1 MATVD
6 DTVKAK
12 VLRQVEF
19 YFSDSNLPKDK
30 FLKEQMDA
38 DGYVNLN
45 VIVAFQRMRDMLKVP
60 TNDPAAV
67 PPATLATV
75 ADILDKS
82 STLQLDE
89 TRTKIKR
96 KTPLA
101 DENEIARA
109 VDARSIYA
117 RPFPMES
124 TVDAITEFF
133 SNYAPVNC
141 VRMRR
146 HMRSKGFKG
155 SVFVEFASQEDAE
168 KVLAMSLVFEGAPL
182 RMQRKVEFTESKR
195 AARKNRAAGRPAN
208 DGDISDDSN
217 VGQGLPDGVG
227 GVVDSTGQSAAKPE
241 AAGGSHGQGH
251 YHQQNKRGPK
261 RKQELEYDEGDLGDM
276 PSSKR
281 SRPEKDGAKA
291 EAAAEKQQVDVE
303 ANDGADEEIGEG
315 EDGHDAEVAKPT
327 FTPGCILG
335 FNLEE
340 ELTLGPKVV
349 VDVFGGRDV
358 VKFVELPEERT
369 CGYIRF
375 HAPDL
380 AAKALADYE
389 SRPEDSRTIAGIKG
403 TMKKVEGEEEVNYY
417 KRAAAAFGTR
427 GDRGS
432 RGGGFRGRGGRGGR
446 FGGRGG
452 FRGGRGGRGRGGRG
466 RGGSGGRH

>member
-1 MATVD
+1 MAAVD

-30 FLKEQMDA
+30 FLKEQMDD
-38 DGYVNLN
+38 DGFVNLN
-45 VIVAFQRMRDMLKVP
+45 VIVAFQRMRDVLKVP

-75 ADILDKS
+75 ADILANS

-96 KTPLA
+96 TTPLA

-133 SNYAPVNC
+133 SSYAPVNC
-141 VRMRR
+141 IRMRR
-146 HMRSKGFKG
+146 HARSKSFKG
-155 SVFVEFASQEDAE
+155 SVFVEFGSLEDAE

-182 RMQRKVEFTESKR
+182 RMQKKVEFTESKR
-195 AARKNRAAGRPAN
+195 AARKNRVAGRPAN
-208 DGDISDDSN
+208 DGDVSEDSN
-217 VGQGLPDGVG
+217 VGHGLPDGAG
-227 GVVDSTGQSAAKPE
+227 GMVDGTGQSAAKPGTT
-241 AAGGSHGQGH
+241 GGSHGQGH
-251 YHQQNKRGPK
+251 PHQQNKRAPK
-261 RKQELEYDEGDLGDM
+261 RKQELEYDEGDLGDV

-281 SRPEKDGAKA
+281 SRPETDGAKA
-291 EAAAEKQQVDVE
+291 EAAAEKQVDE
-303 ANDGADEEIGEG
+303 EADEEMGEG
-315 EDGHDAEVAKPT
+315 EDGHDAEVAEPT
-327 FTPGCILG
+327 FIPGCILG
-335 FNLEE
+335 FNLES

-349 VDVFGGRDV
+349 VDVFGGREV

-389 SRPEDSRTIAGIKG
+389 SRPEDSRTIAGVKG
-403 TMKKVEGEEEVNYY
+403 TMKKVEGEEEVDYY
-417 KRAAAAFGTR
+417 KRAAAAFGAR
-427 GDRGS
+427 GDRG
-432 RGGGFRGRGGRGGR
+432 RGGFRGRGGRGGR